1 MSILKYKCNLF
12 LLLVLLAVA
21 CKKQEDV
28 LMKGHVVIRAEKK
41 FPMGMIRVHLFENK
55 DPFYEEPIRG
65 IMYHYDSTN
74 VINLGDTVVFRVR
87 QNDKWQWAEGVT
99 KYDQQPIGTAKQ
111 RFSVV
116 KKLLINLHLAD
127 SNHREGPFH
136 KFGHIRSSRVLD
148 GTGYTK
154 IRVLF
159 NTTDPG
165 ITDTADYVIS
175 NIYFPKD
182 TSIGYFFGV
191 IDTIIIAD
199 TLRKMAEITPEHTH
213 TYGPH

>member
-1 MSILKYKCNLF
+1 MRFLNYKCSLFF
-12 LLLVLLAVA
+12 LLLLLVAA
-21 CKKQEDV
+21 CKKNEDV
-28 LMKGHVVIRAEKK
+28 LMKGHVVIRAEEK

-65 IMYHYDSTN
+65 IMYHYDSKN

-99 KYDQQPIGTAKQ
+99 KYTNQTIATAKQ
-111 RFSVV
+111 RFSEVQR
-116 KKLLINLHLAD
+116 LLINLHLAD

-136 KFGHIRSSRVLD
+136 KFGHIRSFSVIKD
-148 GTGYTK
+148 TPYTQFSV
-154 IRVLF
+154 IF

-165 ITDTADYVIS
+165 ITETEEYLINS
-175 NIYFPKD
+175 SYFPRD

-191 IDTIIIAD
+191 IDSIQLGSSMWKI
-199 TLRKMAEITPEHTH
+199 AEITPEHTH

>member
-12 LLLVLLAVA
+12 LLLLLLAVA
-21 CKKQEDV
+21 CKKNEDV

-65 IMYHYDSTN
+65 IMYHYDSLN
-74 VINLGDTVVFRVR
+74 VIDLGDTVVFRVR

-99 KYDQQPIGTAKQ
+99 RYAKQPIGTAKQ

-116 KKLLINLHLAD
+116 QKLLINLHLAD

-136 KFGHIRSSRVLD
+136 KFGHIRSYRDLE
-148 GTGYTK
+148 GTSY
-154 IRVLF
+154 IQFSVLF

-165 ITDTADYVIS
+165 ITDTADYVIDRGF
-175 NIYFPKD
+175 FPKD

-191 IDTIIIAD
+191 IDTIF
-199 TLRKMAEITPEHTH
+199 LSKNMWKVAEITPEHTH